1 MSTQHTGTRVF
12 LWLSALT
19 LILVAAFAV
28 YAITHETN
36 VVTNTTV
43 STVRLDDHTRGVIRP
58 TDASSEQ
65 ASTSL
70 VFIEYSDFECP
81 ACEAAQP
88 ALRALYAEFASSTTF
103 VYRHLPLAQHKNA
116 KLAAY
121 ASEAAA
127 LQGKFWEMHDLLFS
141 TQGEW
146 SGIPD
151 EQAKD
156 YFVKLAEQLNIET
169 VRFAADMGS
178 DAVAARVKRDSDE
191 AVRIGVRGTPS
202 FFVNGEKLTVR
213 SFDDLRARLISAE
226 NR

>member
-1 MSTQHTGTRVF
+1 MSTQHTGSRVF

-19 LILVAAFAV
+19 LILVAVFAV
-28 YAITHETN
+28 YVITRDTSGG
-36 VVTNTTV
+36 TGTIAPKLQ
-43 STVRLDDHTRGVIRP
+43 SDDHVRG
-58 TDASSEQ
+58 ASS
-65 ASTSL
+65 STSL
-70 VFIEYSDFECP
+70 IFVEYSDFECP

-127 LQGKFWEMHDLLFS
+127 LQGKFWEMHDLLFD
-141 TQGEW
+141 TQSEW
-146 SGIPD
+146 SGIP
-151 EQAKD
+151 QAQAQD
-156 YFVKLAEQLNIET
+156 YFVKLAEQLDLET

-178 DAVAARVKRDSDE
+178 DAVAARVKRDADD

-202 FFVNGEKLTVR
+202 FFVNGEKLTVK
-213 SFDDLRARLISAE
+213 SFDDLRTGLISAE
-226 NR
+226 NK